1 MIAQLTGIVASTQ
14 KNPIIIDV
22 HGVGYAVYFPEKFLA
37 GLNLGQ
43 SITASIHTHVREDAL
58 VLFGFPNRT
67 EQTLFELLLTVS
79 GIGPKTALLVMDH
92 GAAAVQQAIGRG
104 DVNFFQSVPRLG
116 KKNAQKII
124 IELRNK
130 MIDGDFDLP
139 GEVTSET
146 TELIEALQS
155 MGFDRK
161 EVRDVVKK
169 IPSESSLSEKM
180 KQALRLLGKK

>member
-1 MIAQLTGIVASTQ
+1 MIAQLTGIVASTV

-22 HGVGYAVYFPEKFLA
+22 HGVGYAVYFSEKIIS
-37 GLNLGQ
+37 GLKLGQ
-43 SITASIHTHVREDAL
+43 PITAAIHTHVREDAL
-58 VLFGFPNRT
+58 ILFGFQNRT

-79 GIGPKTALLVMDH
+79 GVGPKTALLVMDH
-92 GAAAVQQAIGRG
+92 GAAAVQQAIGKG
-104 DVNFFQSVPRLG
+104 DVDFFQSIPRLG

-139 GEVTSET
+139 GETSSET
-146 TELIEALQS
+146 TELIDALQS

-161 EVRDVVKK
+161 EVREVVKK
-169 IPSESSLSEKM
+169 ISSDGTIGEKM
-180 KQALRLLGKK
+180 KQALRYLGK

>member
-1 MIAQLTGIVASTQ
+1 MIAQLTGKVASTQ

-22 HGVGYAVYFPEKFLA
+22 GGVGYAVQFPEKFIA
-37 GLNLGQ
+37 SIKLGQ
-43 SITASIHTHVREDAL
+43 LITVAIHTHVREDAL
-58 VLFGFPNRT
+58 VLFGFPNRQ
-67 EQTLFELLLTVS
+67 EQTIFELLLTVS

-92 GAAAVQQAIGRG
+92 GAPAVQQAIGKG
-104 DVNFFQSVPRLG
+104 DVDFFQSIPRLG

-139 GEVTSET
+139 GETSSET

-161 EVRDVVKK
+161 EVREVVKK
-169 IPSESSLSEKM
+169 IPSDGTLSSKM
-180 KQALRLLGKK
+180 KHALRLLGK

>member
-1 MIAQLTGIVASTQ
+1 MIAQLTGIIASTL

-22 HGVGYAVYFPEKFLA
+22 HGVGYAVHFPEKYIA
-37 GLNLGQ
+37 GLTLGQ
-43 SITASIHTHVREDAL
+43 SITASIHTHVRDDAL
-58 VLFGFPNRT
+58 MLFGFPNRT

-92 GAAAVQQAIGRG
+92 GASAVQHAIGKG
-104 DVNFFQSVPRLG
+104 DVGFFQSIPRLG
-116 KKNAQKII
+116 RKNAQKII

-130 MIDGDFDLP
+130 MIDGDFELP
-139 GEVTSET
+139 GETSSET

-161 EVRDVVKK
+161 EVREVVKK
-169 IPSESSLSEKM
+169 IPSDETLSEKM
-180 KQALRLLGKK
+180 KRALQLLGKR